1 MLPSRPQT
9 AAVRSGLSLEQE
21 MLNDPNFDPK
31 AAEEELDKELEEL
44 MIRNQNRLKELH
56 KDLK

>member
-1 MLPSRPQT
+1 M
-9 AAVRSGLSLEQE
+9 RSGLSLEQE
-21 MLNDPNFDPK
+21 MLNDPNFDTK